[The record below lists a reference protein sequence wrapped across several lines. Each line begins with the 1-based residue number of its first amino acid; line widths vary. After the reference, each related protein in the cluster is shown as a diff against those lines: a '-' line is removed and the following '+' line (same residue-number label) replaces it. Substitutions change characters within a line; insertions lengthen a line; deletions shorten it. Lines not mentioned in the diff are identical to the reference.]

1 MKKILLTGFATLA
14 LVACSGSFQTNKTQ
28 RQTILRSKF
37 NQDLPQ
43 WVLDSADNKIF
54 EENGKTYFVSEIVRS
69 EKSNN
74 TAQLERAAS
83 LDAAS
88 QLAAMA
94 AQEINSVSK
103 VSESDENIK
112 NATSSFNAV
121 STTNIRISTVV
132 PTSTY
137 WQLIEY
143 AQGDREYHAFAKV
156 RVNSQEIVD
165 AMATAFVKAN
175 PETDAAT
182 AKTIVNRS
190 AENMNLG
197 DVKPNEKIF

>member
-1 MKKILLTGFATLA
+1 MKKLLALFATLA

-28 RQTILRSKF
+28 KQTILRSKF

-43 WVLDSADNKIF
+43 WVLDSADSKIV

-83 LDAAS
+83 LGAAS

-94 AQEINSVSK
+94 AQQINTVVK
-103 VSESDENIK
+103 LSENDENIR
-112 NATSSFNAV
+112 NATSSIQAV
-121 STTNIRISTVV
+121 SETSIKISTIV

-143 AQGDREYHAFAKV
+143 AEGDREYHAFAKV

-165 AMATAFVKAN
+165 AMAKAFVTTN
-175 PETDAAT
+175 PDVADDT
-182 AKTIVNRS
+182 AKTIIMRS
-190 AENMNLG
+190 ATNMNLG

>member
-1 MKKILLTGFATLA
+1 MKKIVFCLTTLA

-43 WVLDSADNKIF
+43 WVLDSADSRII

-69 EKSNN
+69 ERSNN

-83 LDAAS
+83 LDAGS

-94 AQEINSVSK
+94 AQQINTVVK
-103 VSESDENIK
+103 LSENDENIRDAK
-112 NATSSFNAV
+112 SSIQAI
-121 STTNIRISTVV
+121 SETNIQISTIV

-143 AQGDREYHAFAKV
+143 AEGDREYHAFAKV

-165 AMATAFVKAN
+165 AMAKAFVSAN
-175 PETDAAT
+175 PDVKEET
-182 AKTIVNRS
+182 AKTIVVRS
-190 AENMNLG
+190 ATNMNLD
-197 DVKPNEKIF
+197 DVKPDEKIF